1 MPHKKQYIEF
11 ITALL
16 SIPVLLTVI
25 ILNFNSLKT
34 KDEAQKQESETKPIV
49 VTVPVEKSTPA
60 QSDEKP
66 TSAPTNAAC
75 KKEIG
80 PVSISS
86 PVEGETIT
94 DSPVIVSV
102 AYDDETYCVI
112 VWSYR
117 INNGRWSDFDD
128 KAIALYDPPEGQ
140 VTLDV
145 RVKSIATGAEKR
157 LSRAFTYQ
165 PSVTPSPTT
174 AATPTQAP

>member
-11 ITALL
+11 VTALL

-25 ILNFNSLKT
+25 ILNYNNLKASDDKKLET
-34 KDEAQKQESETKPIV
+34 ETKPII
-49 VTVPVEKSTPA
+49 VTIPVEKESPEKEEPTPL
-60 QSDEKP
+60 P
-66 TSAPTNAAC
+66 TQGVC
-75 KKEIG
+75 RKEIG

-86 PVEGETIT
+86 PDEGETIT

-102 AYDDETYCVI
+102 AYDDGAYCAI

-117 INNGRWSDFDD
+117 INNARWSDFDD
-128 KAIALYDPPEGQ
+128 KAIALYDPPQGQ

-165 PSVTPSPTT
+165 PSVTPNPTT
-174 AATPTQAP
+174 EATPTQAP